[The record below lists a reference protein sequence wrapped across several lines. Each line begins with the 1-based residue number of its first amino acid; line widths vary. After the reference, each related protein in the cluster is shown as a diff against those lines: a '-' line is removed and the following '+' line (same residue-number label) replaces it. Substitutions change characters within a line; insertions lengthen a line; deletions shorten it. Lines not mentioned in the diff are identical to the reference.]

1 MVFGNPTG
9 PGPAVVAG
17 TLAFAFQIYGDFSG
31 YSDMARGLAKL
42 LGFELRQNFNLPY
55 FATDLREFWRR
66 WHITLSTWLRDY
78 LYISLGGNRRG
89 PWRTQANLLMT
100 MLLGGLWHGAAWNF
114 LLWGGWH
121 GVGLV
126 GTHLWQKRPSATRPL
141 PVWLGVPGTF
151 LFVLYGWILFR
162 AGSLDRISTMTSAL
176 TIWTTPDWLPH
187 YLLSLL
193 ILAAP
198 LAAMEIWQKR
208 SNNQFVVLTAPLWLR
223 SSIQGVMLLAVLLFW
238 EKQSVPFIYFQF

>member
-1 MVFGNPTG
+1 
-9 PGPAVVAG
+9 
-17 TLAFAFQIYGDFSG
+17 
-31 YSDMARGLAKL
+31 
-42 LGFELRQNFNLPY
+42 
-55 FATDLREFWRR
+55 
-66 WHITLSTWLRDY
+66 
-78 LYISLGGNRRG
+78 
-89 PWRTQANLLMT
+89 
-100 MLLGGLWHGAAWNF
+100 
-114 LLWGGWH
+114 
-121 GVGLV
+121 
-126 GTHLWQKRPSATRPL
+126 
-141 PVWLGVPGTF
+141 VWLGVPGTF